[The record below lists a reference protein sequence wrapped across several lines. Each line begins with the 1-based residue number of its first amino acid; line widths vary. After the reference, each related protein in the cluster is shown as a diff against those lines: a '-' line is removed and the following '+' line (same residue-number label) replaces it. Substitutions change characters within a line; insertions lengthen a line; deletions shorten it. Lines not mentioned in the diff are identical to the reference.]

1 MLQCLTDIVG
11 VTDSTAP
18 CITEGL
24 STGQLTQLK
33 KSVSGLYLDDL
44 PGGVHMKA
52 LKHADDTKP
61 FYDMATD
68 SLLNAAK
75 FLEDD
80 IVVALNN
87 KYKKA
92 RMNFVGQIGRPSFAQ
107 SLGVSRQYQGIRLKP
122 VAYSDAVAT
131 VTSLMLIVNESQSFK
146 IYLHKVPYG
155 STMGEEIR
163 RWDITTTANAY
174 ATLVIDAAEGGLKLP
189 FVENGVQYEYWFFW
203 DRVEAGGTVQPKDT
217 KIECATC
224 GKTAGTTLAD
234 FVRVDGVQFDSLAGL
249 NYANYDQYS
258 HGFILNVSIKCDN
271 SQLFCRE
278 YNDQEAVAVTMARA
292 VWFKAGELLIE
303 EVIKSP
309 NINRYTTM
317 AKEYLWGKRNH
328 FRTEYDGRIK
338 YLADVIDVSASNC
351 YICRQV
357 TNQPFHAGIFS

>member
-1 MLQCLTDIVG
+1 
-11 VTDSTAP
+11 
-18 CITEGL
+18 
-24 STGQLTQLK
+24 
-33 KSVSGLYLDDL
+33 
-44 PGGVHMKA
+44 MKA
-52 LKHADDTKP
+52 LRRADETKS
-61 FYDMATD
+61 FYTMAMD
-68 SLLNAAK
+68 SLENGTK

-92 RMNFVGQIGRPSFAQ
+92 RVNFVGQIGRPSFAQ
-107 SLGVSRQYQGIRLKP
+107 SLGITRQFQGLRLRP

-131 VTSLMLIVNESQSFK
+131 LSRLMLIVNESRTFK

-163 RWDITTTANAY
+163 SWDVITTANAY
-174 ATLVIDAAEGGLKLP
+174 FTLLIDESTGGLKLP

-224 GKTAGTTLAD
+224 GKTAGTTLSD

-249 NYANYDQYS
+249 NYASYDQYS
-258 HGFILNVSIKCDN
+258 HGFILDVSIKCDS

-309 NINRYTTM
+309 DVNRYTTM

-328 FRTEYDGRIK
+328 FRSEYEGRIK
-338 YLADVIDVSASNC
+338 YLAEVIDVTASNC
-351 YICRQV
+351 YICRET